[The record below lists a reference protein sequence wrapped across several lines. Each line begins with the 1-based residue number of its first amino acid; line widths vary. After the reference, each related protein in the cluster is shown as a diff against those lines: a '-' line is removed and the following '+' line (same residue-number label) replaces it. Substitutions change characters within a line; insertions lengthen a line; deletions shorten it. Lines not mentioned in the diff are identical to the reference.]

1 MKTFIQF
8 MREARNRDTEKW
20 STTAG
25 SIKQDHRLDMA
36 ALVSQV
42 MKRGKELHPDADPK
56 AIEAWKKKHEKKPK

>member
-36 ALVSQV
+36 ALVSMV
-42 MKRGKELHPDADPK
+42 HKKAKKDHPDADPK
-56 AIEAWKKKHEKKPK
+56 VIAAWKEKHQ